1 VDPFGL
7 RRVVSPVGALPQ
19 RADVLDPSLPLGE
32 DELAVDVEALAVDAA
47 SFRQLERAAGGDPE
61 RVAAEI
67 AAIVRARGKL
77 HNPVTG
83 SGGMLLGRVAEV
95 GPRHPAAAAL
105 RPGDR
110 IATLVSLTLTPLR
123 LDRIRGIHPGSERV
137 DCEGRAI
144 LFASG
149 PWARLPADL
158 PEALALSVLDV
169 CGAPALAGRLLRP
182 GQRVLVLGAGK
193 SGALVLARARELL
206 GGSGLLAAADRSPEA
221 LDGVRRAG
229 LCDLALEVDAA
240 DAVATLRAVEGA
252 GGPFDLVVSCASLPG
267 TEMAALLAV
276 RDGGTVLFFSM
287 ATSFTAAALGA
298 EGIARDATLLVGNG
312 YVPGHAELALDLL
325 RRTPALR
332 ALLAGR
338 AAATP
343 AARPAPGRAPA
354 GS

>member
-1 VDPFGL
+1 VDPYGL
-7 RRVVSPVGALPQ
+7 RRVVSPRGALPQ
-19 RADVLDPSLPLGE
+19 RADVLDPALPLGE
-32 DELAVDVEALAVDAA
+32 DELALDVEALAVDAA
-47 SFRQLERAAGGDPE
+47 SFRQLEQAARGDPA

-67 AAIVRARGKL
+67 ARIVRARGKL

-95 GPRHPAAAAL
+95 GPRHPAASAL

-123 LDRIRGIHPGSERV
+123 LDRILAVHPETERV
-137 DCEGRAI
+137 DCVGRAI

-149 PWARLPADL
+149 PWARVPADL

-182 GQRVLVLGAGK
+182 GQRVLVIGAGK
-193 SGALVLARARELL
+193 SGALVLARARELVGV
-206 GGSGLLAAADRSPEA
+206 GGVLAAADRSRDA
-221 LDGVRRAG
+221 LDGVRGAG

-267 TEMAALLAV
+267 TELSALLAV

-298 EGIARDATLLVGNG
+298 EGIARDALLLVGNG
-312 YVPGHAELALDLL
+312 YVPGHAELALDLV

-332 ALLAGR
+332 DLLARR

-343 AARPAPGRAPA
+343 TVRPAPAPAPA

>member
-1 VDPFGL
+1 MDPYGL
-7 RRVVSPVGALPQ
+7 RRVVSPRGALPQ
-19 RADVLDPSLPLGE
+19 AADVLDPTLPLGE
-32 DELAVDVEALAVDAA
+32 DELAIDVEALAVDAA
-47 SFRQLERAAGGDPE
+47 SFRQLERAAGGDPL
-61 RVAAEI
+61 RIAAELER
-67 AAIVRARGKL
+67 IVRARGKL

-95 GPRHPAAAAL
+95 GPRHPAAASL

-123 LDRIRGIHPGSERV
+123 LDRIREVRPALERV
-137 DCEGRAI
+137 DCDGRAI

-158 PEALALSVLDV
+158 PEELALAVLDV
-169 CGAPALAGRLLRP
+169 CGAPALASRLLRP
-182 GQRVLVLGAGK
+182 GQRVLVVGAGK

-206 GGSGLLAAADRSPEA
+206 GGRGLLAAADRSGDA

-229 LCDLALEVDAA
+229 LCDVALQVDAT
-240 DAVATLRAVEGA
+240 DALATLREVERA

-267 TEMAALLAV
+267 TELSALLAV

-312 YVPGHAELALDLL
+312 YVPGHAELALDLV

-338 AAATP
+338 GAATP
-343 AARPAPGRAPA
+343 ASRPAPAPA
-354 GS
+354 PPGS

>member
-1 VDPFGL
+1 VDPYGL

-19 RADVLDPSLPLGE
+19 RAEVLDPALPLGE
-32 DELAVDVEALAVDAA
+32 DELAIDVEALAVDAA
-47 SFRQLERAAGGDPE
+47 SFLQLERAAGGDLV

-67 AAIVRARGKL
+67 ARIVRERGKL

-123 LDRIRGIHPGSERV
+123 LDRIVAVHASAERV
-137 DCEGRAI
+137 ECEGRAI

-149 PWARLPADL
+149 PWARLPTDL
-158 PEALALSVLDV
+158 PEDLALSVLDV
-169 CGAPALAGRLLRP
+169 CGAPALAGRVLRP
-182 GQRVLVLGAGK
+182 GQRVLVVGAGK
-193 SGALVLARARELL
+193 SGALVLARARELVGA
-206 GGSGLLAAADRSPEA
+206 GGVLAAADRSREA
-221 LDGVRRAG
+221 LDGVRGAG

-267 TEMAALLAV
+267 TELSALLAV

-298 EGIARDATLLVGNG
+298 EGIARDATLLIGNG
-312 YVPGHAELALDLL
+312 YVPGHAELALDLV

-332 ALLAGR
+332 ALLARRGAPR
-338 AAATP
+338 P
-343 AARPAPGRAPA
+343 GARPGPAPAPA

>member
-1 VDPFGL
+1 VDPYGL
-7 RRVVSPVGALPQ
+7 RRVVSPAGALPQ
-19 RADVLDPSLPLGE
+19 RADVLDPDLPLGE

-47 SFRQLERAAGGDPE
+47 SFRQLEQAAGGDPAG
-61 RVAAEI
+61 VAAAV

-95 GPRHPAAAAL
+95 GPRHPAAATL
-105 RPGDR
+105 HPGDR

-123 LDRIRGIHPGSERV
+123 LDRIHGIHPAQERLE
-137 DCEGRAI
+137 CAGRAV
-144 LFASG
+144 LFATG

-158 PEALALSVLDV
+158 PEELALSVLDV

-182 GQRVLVLGAGK
+182 GQRVLVIGAGK
-193 SGALVLARARELL
+193 SGALVLARARELVGP
-206 GGSGLLAAADRSPEA
+206 GGVLAAADRSRAA
-221 LDGVRRAG
+221 LDGVVGAG
-229 LCDLALEVDAA
+229 LCDVALEVDAA
-240 DAVATLRAVEGA
+240 DAVAVLRAAQGA

-267 TEMAALLAV
+267 TELAALLAV

-298 EGIARDATLLVGNG
+298 EGIARDATLLIGNG

-332 ALLAGR
+332 ALLARR

-343 AARPAPGRAPA
+343 AFAPAPATARS

>member
-1 VDPFGL
+1 
-7 RRVVSPVGALPQ
+7 
-19 RADVLDPSLPLGE
+19 
-32 DELAVDVEALAVDAA
+32 
-47 SFRQLERAAGGDPE
+47 
-61 RVAAEI
+61 
-67 AAIVRARGKL
+67 
-77 HNPVTG
+77 
-83 SGGMLLGRVAEV
+83 MLLGRVAEV

-123 LDRIRGIHPGSERV
+123 LHRIRAVHPAVERV
-137 DCEGRAI
+137 DCDGRAI

-149 PWARLPADL
+149 PWARLPVDL
-158 PEALALSVLDV
+158 PEELALSVLDV
-169 CGAPALAGRLLRP
+169 CGAPALAGRLLGP
-182 GQRVLVLGAGK
+182 GQRVLVVGAGK

-221 LDGVRRAG
+221 LEGVRRAG
-229 LCDLALEVDAA
+229 LCDVALEVDAA

-267 TEMAALLAV
+267 TELSALLAV

-298 EGIARDATLLVGNG
+298 EGIGRDATLRVGNG
-312 YVPGHAELALDLL
+312 YVPGHADLALDLV

-332 ALLAGR
+332 ALLARR

-343 AARPAPGRAPA
+343 AARPAPAPA
-354 GS
+354 PPGS